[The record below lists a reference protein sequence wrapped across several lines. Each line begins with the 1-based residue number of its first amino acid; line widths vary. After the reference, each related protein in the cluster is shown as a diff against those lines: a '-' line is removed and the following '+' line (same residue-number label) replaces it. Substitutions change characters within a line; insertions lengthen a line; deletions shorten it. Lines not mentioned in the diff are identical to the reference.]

1 MMQEVIDSK
10 KLVENLRDP
19 SKSTIH
25 PENPSARW
33 KSTLYQF
40 LSRFVTCLM
49 SIYFTKGLIVTL
61 TYQPNGEPRFLTTQI
76 GYCLIFYCLIFLI
89 EELVTGDD

>member
-1 MMQEVIDSK
+1 MMEEVIDSK
-10 KLVENLRDP
+10 KQFEHSRDFNK
-19 SKSTIH
+19 SKIH
-25 PENPSARW
+25 SGNVSARW
-33 KSTLYQF
+33 KSVAYQF

-89 EELVTGDD
+89 EELVAGDD